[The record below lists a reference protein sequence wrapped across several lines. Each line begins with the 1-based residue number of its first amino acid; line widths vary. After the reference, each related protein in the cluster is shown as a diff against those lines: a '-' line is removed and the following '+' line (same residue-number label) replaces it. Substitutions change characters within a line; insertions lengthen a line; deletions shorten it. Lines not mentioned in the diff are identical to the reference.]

1 MQSFFEKKWH
11 LPEHLDKVNFST
23 FIKSEMYS
31 VKDQNIPSIGGD
43 VGSEILADRSYIT
56 KGRFKDIFEMRHT
69 KMNFLFHEFPSMC
82 SNMIIVRLEDFQ
94 ADFNQVLNTIS
105 NEFEISKKIYP
116 FENLLNYKG
125 NPTLPIYEKKELK
138 LNKKEIDIIDENLN
152 ETWERVLNYPLRK
165 D

>member
-1 MQSFFEKKWH
+1 
-11 LPEHLDKVNFST
+11 
-23 FIKSEMYS
+23 
-31 VKDQNIPSIGGD
+31 
-43 VGSEILADRSYIT
+43 
-56 KGRFKDIFEMRHT
+56 
-69 KMNFLFHEFPSMC
+69 MNFLFHEFPSMC

-138 LNKKEIDIIDENLN
+138 LNKKEIDIIDEKLN
-152 ETWERVLNYPLRK
+152 KTWEQALNYPLRK
-165 D
+165 DW